1 MLKIKY
7 SLALTVIC
15 STLTSF
21 PKSSQAQDI
30 YVPNAPVFP
39 DMCGYRE
46 ASCRRDSDGNIVD
59 RETGDLYDREG
70 HLIERNV
77 YSPEQVEEGISDD
90 VPLQYGAI
98 SRSHS
103 TRRYAWVSGYDD
115 YESAENAADQECGV
129 SDCDSHFFGN
139 GFGAIAAA
147 SDHWNVYDAD
157 TPEQAAQDALES
169 CQYLS
174 DLPDTCEV
182 LLIVGSKEGTIFQ
195 K

>member
-21 PKSSQAQDI
+21 PKSTQAQYYD
-30 YVPNAPVFP
+30 APVP

-46 ASCRRDSDGNIVD
+46 APCRRDSDGNIVD

-77 YSPEQVEEGISDD
+77 YSPEQVEEGLSDD

-98 SRSHS
+98 SRSHD
-103 TRRYAWVSGYDD
+103 TRRYGWVSGYDD
-115 YESAENAADQECGV
+115 YEAALAAAVQECGV
-129 SDCDSHFFGN
+129 SDCSSSSLFFGN
-139 GFGAIAAA
+139 GFGAIAAT
-147 SDHWNVYDAD
+147 SDYWTAHEAD
-157 TPEQAAQDALES
+157 TQEEAAQEALES
-169 CQYLS
+169 CQYFS
-174 DLPDTCEV
+174 EIPDTCEV
-182 LLIVGSKEGTIFQ
+182 ILIVGSKEGTIFQ